1 MARIDPVDPIDL
13 PAEKRDLLDTLSE
26 KTSDEDTVDH
36 PLEGGTLNVY
46 RTLGRNLGVLEGF
59 RAYGSVV
66 WNESGLTP
74 HERETVILATSYH
87 AGSAYEWHQH
97 VRVALDEGMSPE
109 HILAIASEESDRLDE
124 PFAALVAYVEAFVD
138 DDVDDAI
145 HARLAGH
152 YDEETIVG
160 ICALTGC
167 YLGLARLLSSL
178 DVETESEFVGWK
190 LERLELDR

>member
-1 MARIDPVDPIDL
+1 MARIDPVDPMDL
-13 PAEKRDLLDTLSE
+13 PAEKRDLLDTLS
-26 KTSDEDTVDH
+26 KTPAAEDAVDH

-74 HERETVILATSYH
+74 HERETVILATSYY

-97 VRVALDEGMSPE
+97 VRVALDEGMDPE
-109 HILAIASEESDRLDE
+109 HILAISGEESDRLDE
-124 PFAALVAYVEAFVD
+124 PFDTLVAYVEAFVE
-138 DDVDDAI
+138 DDVDDAL
-145 HARLAGH
+145 HARLVDH

-160 ICALTGC
+160 IGALSGC

-178 DVETESEFVGWK
+178 DVEFESEFVGWG
-190 LERLELDR
+190 LERLELDG